1 MNWSETD
8 STVEY
13 EFANDVAEVETCRHR
28 LSIRRFSI

>member
-13 EFANDVAEVETCRHR
+13 AFANDVAEFEACRHR